1 MMQFGIYNVGPWLHV
16 ATGAA
21 VGYMFGSI
29 PRLEKWVLK
38 ENERILGSMERR
50 QKKQNAIYESTS
62 LY

>member
-1 MMQFGIYNVGPWLHV
+1 MIRIGIYNVGPWLHL
-16 ATGAA
+16 ASGAA

-50 QKKQNAIYESTS
+50 QKKQSAIHESTS
-62 LY
+62 LN